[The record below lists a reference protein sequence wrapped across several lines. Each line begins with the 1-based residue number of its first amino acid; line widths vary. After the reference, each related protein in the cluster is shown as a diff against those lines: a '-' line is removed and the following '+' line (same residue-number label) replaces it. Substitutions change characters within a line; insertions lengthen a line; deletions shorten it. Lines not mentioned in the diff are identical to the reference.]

1 MQFEIKTLLSTPLAT
16 NNYLLVGN
24 DFAVLVEA
32 TASVEQIE
40 RALDGRKLDAVF
52 LTHSHF
58 DHASNLE
65 NILKAFDTKCYMNE
79 KCHEKIVHHEKQ
91 FYGDRAFSVEGCDDK
106 IIFVR
111 DGDEIEVGGK
121 KFLCLQ
127 TPGHTDDSMSFVAQ
141 DKIFV
146 GDLIFR
152 GGVGRT
158 DLPTGN
164 ELDEIKSINKV
175 LSFPKNF
182 NIYPGHGEKTMVG
195 EELRLWGIE

>member
-40 RALDGRKLDAVF
+40 RALNGRKLDAVF

-65 NILKAFDTKCYMNE
+65 NILKAFDAKCYMNE
-79 KCHEKIVHHEKQ
+79 KCFEKIVHHEKQ
-91 FYGDRAFSVEGCDDK
+91 FYGDRTFSVEGCEDR

-111 DGDEIEVGGK
+111 DGDEIEVGDE
-121 KFLCLQ
+121 KFLCLE
-127 TPGHTDDSMSFVAQ
+127 TPGHTDDSMSFVVQ

-152 GGVGRT
+152 SGFGRV
-158 DLPTGN
+158 DLPSGN
-164 ELDEIKSINKV
+164 DAQEEESIEKV
-175 LSFPKNF
+175 LSFPTNYK
-182 NIYPGHGEKTMVG
+182 IYPGHGETTSI
-195 EELRLWGIE
+195 EEVLRMWSVE

>member
-40 RALDGRKLDAVF
+40 RALNGRKLDAVF

-65 NILKAFDTKCYMNE
+65 NILKAFDAKCYMNE
-79 KCHEKIVHHEKQ
+79 KCFEKIVHHEKQ

-111 DGDEIEVGGK
+111 DGDEIEVGDE
-121 KFLCLQ
+121 KFLCLE
-127 TPGHTDDSMSFVAQ
+127 TPGHTDDSMSFVVQ

-152 GGVGRT
+152 GGFGRV
-158 DLPTGN
+158 DLPSGCDVQ
-164 ELDEIKSINKV
+164 EEESIEKV
-175 LSFPKNF
+175 LSFPTNYK
-182 NIYPGHGEKTMVG
+182 IYPGHGETTSI
-195 EELRLWGIE
+195 EEVLRMWSVE

>member
-1 MQFEIKTLLSTPLAT
+1 MQFEIKILVSTPLAT
-16 NNYLLVGN
+16 NNYLIVGES
-24 DFAVLVEA
+24 FVAMVEA
-32 TASVEQIE
+32 TATVEQIKRVIGE
-40 RALDGRKLDAVF
+40 RKLDAVF

-175 LSFPKNF
+175 LSFPQNF

>member
-1 MQFEIKTLLSTPLAT
+1 MQFEIKTLVSTPLAT
-16 NNYLLVGN
+16 NNYLIVGES
-24 DFAVLVEA
+24 FVAMVEA
-32 TASVEQIE
+32 TATVEQIKRVIGE
-40 RALDGRKLDAVF
+40 RKLDAVF

-106 IIFVR
+106 ISFVR
-111 DGDEIEVGGK
+111 DGDEIEVGGE
-121 KFLCLQ
+121 KFLCFQ

-141 DKIFV
+141 DNIFV

>member
-1 MQFEIKTLLSTPLAT
+1 MQIEIKTLLSTPLAT

-40 RALDGRKLDAVF
+40 RALYGRKLDAVF

-79 KCHEKIVHHEKQ
+79 KCLEKIVHHEKQ
-91 FYGDRAFSVEGCDDK
+91 FYGDRAFSVEGCEDK

-111 DGDEIEVGGK
+111 DGDEIEIGDE

-127 TPGHTDDSMSFVAQ
+127 TPGHTDDSMSFVVQ
-141 DKIFV
+141 DKMFV

-152 GGVGRT
+152 DGFGRA
-158 DLPTGN
+158 DLPSGN
-164 ELDEIKSINKV
+164 DAQEEASIEKV
-175 LSFPKNF
+175 LSFPTNYK
-182 NIYPGHGEKTMVG
+182 IYPGHGEMTSI
-195 EELRLWGIE
+195 EEVLRMWSVE

>member
-40 RALDGRKLDAVF
+40 RVLDGRKLDAVF

-65 NILKAFDTKCYMNE
+65 NILNE

-111 DGDEIEVGGK
+111 DGDEIEVGGE

-127 TPGHTDDSMSFVAQ
+127 TPGHTDDSMSFVFQ

-152 GGVGRT
+152 GGFGRV
-158 DLPTGN
+158 DLPSGN
-164 ELDEIKSINKV
+164 EAQEEKSIEKV
-175 LSFPKNF
+175 LSFPTNYE
-182 NIYPGHGEKTMVG
+182 IYPGHGETTSIEEVLRMWSVG
-195 EELRLWGIE
+195 

>member
-91 FYGDRAFSVEGCDDK
+91 FYGDRAFSVEGCEDK

-127 TPGHTDDSMSFVAQ
+127 TLGHTDDSMSFVFQ

>member
-40 RALDGRKLDAVF
+40 RALDGRKLDAIF

-65 NILKAFDTKCYMNE
+65 NILKAFDAKCYMNE
-79 KCHEKIVHHEKQ
+79 KCFEKIVHHEKQ

-111 DGDEIEVGGK
+111 DGDEIEVGGE
-121 KFLCLQ
+121 KFLCLG
-127 TPGHTDDSMSFVAQ
+127 TPGHTDDSMSFVVQ

-152 GGVGRT
+152 GGFGRV
-158 DLPTGN
+158 DLPSGN
-164 ELDEIKSINKV
+164 DAQEEESIEKV
-175 LSFPKNF
+175 LSFPTNYK
-182 NIYPGHGEKTMVG
+182 IYPGHGETTSI
-195 EELRLWGIE
+195 EEVLIMWSVE

>member
-16 NNYLLVGN
+16 NNYLIVGES
-24 DFAVLVEA
+24 FVVMVEA
-32 TASVEQIE
+32 TATVEQIKRVMGE
-40 RALDGRKLDAVF
+40 RKLDAVF

-65 NILKAFDTKCYMNE
+65 NILNAFDTKCYMNE
-79 KCHEKIVHHEKQ
+79 KCYEKIVHHEKQ
-91 FYGDRAFSVEGCDDK
+91 FYGDRSFSVEGCDDK

-111 DGDEIEVGGK
+111 DGDEIEVGGE

-127 TPGHTDDSMSFVAQ
+127 TPGHTDDSMSFVVH

-152 GGVGRT
+152 GGFGRV
-158 DLPTGN
+158 DLPSGN
-164 ELDEIKSINKV
+164 AVQEEESIEKV
-175 LSFPKNF
+175 LSFPTNYK
-182 NIYPGHGEKTMVG
+182 IYSGHGETTSF
-195 EELRLWGIE
+195 EEVLRMWSVE